1 MKTEF
6 SCAKA
11 LSAVA
16 CVQWYFGVIAVCV
29 FACFTSACVRYG
41 RCVRALQPVPA
52 CVTACLCERYGQC
65 VRALRPVPACV
76 TADACE
82 RYGVCASTAAGG
94 CVHWW
99 RDEVKETGKSF
110 WVDFCGAEM
119 NSRRVLSS
127 EKKVSSNND
136 FALIN
141 HLPLSLFFFLFFLSF
156 FSLSSFIILSFSFHT
171 LSNAVTQSRT
181 RTHAH
186 TSAGKLRH
194 RQRDMLA

>member
-1 MKTEF
+1 MF
-6 SCAKA
+6 
-11 LSAVA
+11 L
-16 CVQWYFGVIAVCV
+16 
-29 FACFTSACVRYG
+29 
-41 RCVRALQPVPA
+41 PV
-52 CVTACLCERYGQC
+52 L
-65 VRALRPVPACV
+65 LLPACV

-82 RYGVCASTAAGG
+82 RYSQCLHVLRPVCVSAMANACEHYGQCLRALRPMRACITPGA

-99 RDEVKETGKSF
+99 GDEVKETGKSF

-181 RTHAH
+181 RSHAR
-186 TSAGKLRH
+186 TSASKLRH